1 MKAIYSI
8 KQLRHSSNVG
18 GATQHNGW
26 HRATGHIADTVE
38 ISKSSRISRPAR
50 QVIADQ
56 VATSGRSDGQGHHVD
71 YRNAEAPADQLV
83 RARARQSARLGYLM
97 SSTQAIRKRH
107 ACIGQPGALWIW
119 KRGAFA
125 ARRDDMIR
133 KAGRSPLH
141 PPRIGSPTGC
151 SGRAQ
156 MARWLDTGTEA
167 VAGVLRLF
175 HFYRRDGH
183 LLHVALRSH
192 RASGRLIKRIQISRT
207 CHGI

>member
-8 KQLRHSSNVG
+8 EQLRHSSNVG

-71 YRNAEAPADQLV
+71 CRNAEAPADQLV
-83 RARARQSARLGYLM
+83 RARAKQSARLGYLM

-133 KAGRSPLH
+133 KAGRSPLQTAADRKSYGLFR
-141 PPRIGSPTGC
+141 PCTNGPL
-151 SGRAQ
+151 
-156 MARWLDTGTEA
+156 AR
-167 VAGVLRLF
+167 
-175 HFYRRDGH
+175 YRH
-183 LLHVALRSH
+183 
-192 RASGRLIKRIQISRT
+192 
-207 CHGI
+207 

>member
-8 KQLRHSSNVG
+8 KQLHHSSNVG

-26 HRATGHIADTVE
+26 HRATGDIADTVE

-97 SSTQAIRKRH
+97 SSTQAIRKR
-107 ACIGQPGALWIW
+107 L
-119 KRGAFA
+119 
-125 ARRDDMIR
+125 
-133 KAGRSPLH
+133 
-141 PPRIGSPTGC
+141 
-151 SGRAQ
+151 
-156 MARWLDTGTEA
+156 LD
-167 VAGVLRLF
+167 AGVSF
-175 HFYRRDGH
+175 GVNANIAEYG
-183 LLHVALRSH
+183 
-192 RASGRLIKRIQISRT
+192 
-207 CHGI
+207 

>member
-8 KQLRHSSNVG
+8 EQLRHSSNVG

-38 ISKSSRISRPAR
+38 ISKSPRISRPAR

-71 YRNAEAPADQLV
+71 CRNAEAPADQLV
-83 RARARQSARLGYLM
+83 RARAKQSARLGDLM

-133 KAGRSPLH
+133 KAGRSPLQTAADRKSYGLFR
-141 PPRIGSPTGC
+141 PCTNG
-151 SGRAQ
+151 
-156 MARWLDTGTEA
+156 RWLDTGTEA
-167 VAGVLRLF
+167 VVGVLRLF
-175 HFYRRDGH
+175 HFDSRDGH

-192 RASGRLIKRIQISRT
+192 RASGPLIKRIQISRT